1 LVPKHH
7 EFLSEFP
14 AEFLIFH
21 QFSSNLLQT
30 QLTPKI
36 VFCNPNG
43 IGVRR
48 ANSTTLKARGPD
60 MTLNIARPVS
70 VFINLKIEMRKFFK
84 NFVHENVLI
93 IIIIMRWNFHHE

>member
-1 LVPKHH
+1 M
-7 EFLSEFP
+7 
-14 AEFLIFH
+14 
-21 QFSSNLLQT
+21 SNLRQT

-70 VFINLKIEMRKFFK
+70 VFINLKIEMRKFFE
-84 NFVHENVLI
+84 NFRTRECLDYYE
-93 IIIIMRWNFHHE
+93 MEFPS